1 MVKVQCMAGGMH
13 VGEGAWWGGCMAG
26 GAWQGG
32 MCGRGRGMHGGG
44 GCAWWWGV
52 CMVVGACMVGDIHGK
67 GTWACVARGMFGRVG
82 VCAGKTGAEA
92 GGMHP
97 TGMHSCCHFD
107 LSFKSF
113 PYVSYYMENVSLS
126 IV

>member
-1 MVKVQCMAGGMH
+1 MV
-13 VGEGAWWGGCMAG
+13 EGVCMAG
-26 GAWQGG
+26 GACMLGRVHGREGVWQRGAWQGSYVEG
-32 MCGRGRGMHGGG
+32 KGHAGACMVV
-44 GCAWWWGV
+44 GV
-52 CMVVGACMVGDIHGK
+52 CMVVGAC
-67 GTWACVARGMFGRVG
+67 VAGGMFGRVG
-82 VCAGKTGAEA
+82 VCTGEIATEA